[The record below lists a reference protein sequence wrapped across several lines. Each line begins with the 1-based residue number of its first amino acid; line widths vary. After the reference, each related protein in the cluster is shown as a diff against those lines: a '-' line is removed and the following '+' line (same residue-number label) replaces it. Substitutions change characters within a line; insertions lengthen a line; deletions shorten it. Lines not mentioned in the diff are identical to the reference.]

1 MLDWQIAPHFLI
13 RSAGFPF
20 ARLETLACE
29 RAAASVDRLLAAEA
43 ALDAHAET
51 LVARW
56 QNYPKVPGLKRP
68 SLIKTLAARQGFAP
82 ERVDLARAL
91 PELAQDM
98 QDWNE
103 AVAALAPL
111 AAAVDEAV
119 SDELAQA
126 RHALVTAFE
135 EPRLREAVFLSSPSM
150 YRNVLDRLPDP
161 GDARDSRA
169 RRTERQLALYLQR
182 FCAKNETTSFFGPIN
197 YGRIGRAR
205 QNDLPLS
212 YDTAGDGERRIA
224 FMAFWAVQ
232 ALADAAAACPQVRR
246 GLVPRLA
253 AGCRLTGDG
262 RLWIAARD
270 RSVALTP
277 AQRSLLER
285 IAVGVT
291 LGALDDGDET
301 GTRVEDAL
309 RRFLDKRLVE
319 LSLPVPVQE
328 VDALGWL
335 ARDLAARDAGGDAEL
350 RALRDGIDRLDALR
364 DRFARADA
372 ADKARCLHE
381 AEALFEKLTGEA
393 PARQAGQIYADRTL
407 FYEEATGTL
416 RNATLDADAA
426 DDLQARLAPLLNL
439 WALAGAQRAQYL
451 SRLGARIY
459 TTLYGDADGAVP
471 FARFLNDVLR
481 DERLPEWEAAAQNY
495 RPPVEQRFAARL
507 ARDGAR
513 RCDADGTER
522 LDLPP
527 ELIRA
532 ACDEAE
538 MEDDAARHPFICSP
552 DFMLETRADGSYRW
566 VLGEVHDTAM
576 VWGWALALHPDG
588 ETLQQDMWRYLSPI
602 AGSHCANVA
611 GRTRIKII
619 PFRYPGPTLEVSA
632 APEADADPEAEPG
645 ARIALADVVVRRLEG
660 RVRLEH
666 DGHPLVLYN
675 GELPSLLHRIFALPR
690 AVPFAIGDGARTPR
704 VTMGDLVVQRAAWR
718 VDRDAL
724 GLADGDARETAA
736 LFTALRRARRALGLP
751 ERVFAR
757 IPDQPKPVFIDF
769 RSLHSAEILDA
780 LMPAQGQ
787 ARLSEALPDG
797 DGLWLDPG
805 TGAHHTAEF
814 RFTFAAPPRRRGQA
828 RRTDEED
835 LGHAAN

>member
-1 MLDWQIAPHFLI
+1 MLDWQMAPHFLI

-20 ARLETLACE
+20 ARLEALACE
-29 RAAASVDRLLAAEA
+29 GAAASVDRLLAAEA
-43 ALDAHAET
+43 ALDARSET

-56 QNYPKVPGLKRP
+56 QSYPKVPGIKRP
-68 SLIKTLAARQGFAP
+68 SLIKTLAARRGFAP
-82 ERVDLARAL
+82 ERIERARAL
-91 PELAQDM
+91 PDLAHDM
-98 QDWNE
+98 QDWTE
-103 AVAALAPL
+103 AVTALAPL

-119 SDELAQA
+119 SDELERA
-126 RHALVTAFE
+126 RHALVAAFE

-150 YRNVLDRLPDP
+150 YRNVLGRLPDP

-197 YGRIGRAR
+197 YGRIGQAR
-205 QNDLPLS
+205 QNVLPLS

-232 ALADAAAACPQVRR
+232 ALADAAAACPPVRR

-253 AGCRLTGDG
+253 AGCRLTGEG
-262 RLWIAARD
+262 RLWIGARD
-270 RSVALTP
+270 RTVALTA
-277 AQRSLLER
+277 AQRLLLDR
-285 IAVGVT
+285 IAAGVT

-301 GTRVEDAL
+301 GARAEDAL
-309 RRFLDKRLVE
+309 RRLLDKRLVE

-328 VDALGWL
+328 IDALGWL
-335 ARDLAARDAGGDAEL
+335 ARELAARDDGGDAGL
-350 RALRDGIDRLDALR
+350 RALRAGIDRLAALR
-364 DRFARADA
+364 DRFAQADA
-372 ADKARCLHE
+372 AAKARCLGE
-381 AEALFEKLTGEA
+381 AEALFEKLTGED
-393 PARQAGQIYADRTL
+393 PARQAGQFYADRTL

-416 RNATLDADAA
+416 RNVTLDADAA
-426 DDLQARLAPLLNL
+426 DGLQARLAPLLDL
-439 WALAGAQRAQYL
+439 WALAGAQRGQYL

-459 TTLYGDADGAVP
+459 TTLYGDEDGAVP

-481 DERLPEWEAAAQNY
+481 DDRLPEWEAAAQSY

-513 RCDADGTER
+513 RRDPDGTET

-532 ACDEAE
+532 ACDEAQTE
-538 MEDDAARHPFICSP
+538 AGAARHPFICSP
-552 DFMLETRADGSYRW
+552 DMMLETRPDGSYRW

-576 VWGWALALHPDG
+576 VWGWALALHPDA

-602 AGSHCANVA
+602 AGSDCANVA

-619 PFRYPGPTLEVSA
+619 PFRYPGPTLEVST
-632 APEADADPEAEPG
+632 APDAE
-645 ARIALADVVVRRLEG
+645 ARIALADVVVRRREG

-666 DGHPLVLYN
+666 DGRPLVLYN
-675 GELPSLLHRIFALPR
+675 GELTSLLHRIFALPR
-690 AVPFAIGDGARTPR
+690 AVPFAIGSGAQTPR

-718 VDRDAL
+718 VDRHAL
-724 GLADGDARETAA
+724 GLADDGARGTPA

-757 IPDQPKPVFIDF
+757 IPGQPKPVFIDF

-780 LMPAQGQ
+780 LMPAQGH
-787 ARLSEALPDG
+787 ARLTEALPDG

-814 RFTFAAPPRRRGQA
+814 RFTFAAPPRRRGQV
-828 RRTDEED
+828 RRTDEEC